1 MKYNHIL
8 FDLDHTLWDYDTNA
22 RETLSDLYDEYQ
34 LAGHGLFSKDL
45 FISTFFEINEALWV
59 DYNHDRI
66 PKGYIRQNRFRK
78 IFDSLRLP
86 LRHYPAGIDEKYLHT
101 CPTKTNT
108 IPNAIEVLEHLKPHF
123 QLHIL
128 TNGFNDVQSV
138 KLEKSGLMDYF
149 DKIITSESAASK
161 KPSPQ
166 IFEFTMRTIGADPQ
180 ESLMIGD
187 ILNTDIKGARDY
199 GIDQVYF
206 NPGKVTDYQ
215 ATFAISNLL
224 ELKEILPAR

>member
-22 RETLSDLYDEYQ
+22 KETLSDLFDEYD
-34 LAGHGLFSKDL
+34 LARHGLFDKEEL
-45 FISTFFEINEALWV
+45 VTTFFEVNSALWV
-59 DYNHDRI
+59 AYNQDQI

-78 IFDSLRLP
+78 IFDQLRLP
-86 LRHYPAGIDEKYLHT
+86 LQHYPSGIDEKYLHA
-101 CPTKTNT
+101 CPQKTNT
-108 IPNAIEVLEHLKPHF
+108 IPYAIEVLDYLHPHF

-138 KLEKSGLMDYF
+138 KLEKSGLMGYF
-149 DKIITSESAASK
+149 DKIITSESAEAK
-161 KPSPQ
+161 KPAAK
-166 IFEFTMRTIGADPQ
+166 IFEFTMAEIGAVPE

-187 ILNTDIKGARDY
+187 NLNTDIKGARDF

-206 NPGKVTDYQ
+206 NPENTTGYQ
-215 ATFAISNLL
+215 ATYAINDLRD
-224 ELKEILPAR
+224 LKQILTK